1 MGKTNVQALTISVGN
16 FIREV
21 RNGNGNPSMYS
32 ILLKNGVNSATRATQ
47 LVKRMLENHIIVKHK
62 DGSYSLTKANW
73 DSAEVMNVLLNVPR
87 KPRMK
92 RVAVPQATPLAQFTA
107 QELVAELRNR
117 GYEVKATKVITTI
130 EEL

>member
-1 MGKTNVQALTISVGN
+1 MGKTNVQSLTISVGN

-21 RNGNGNPSMYS
+21 RQGNHRPSMYS
-32 ILLKNGVNSATRATQ
+32 ILLKNGINSSVRAKQ
-47 LVKRMLENHIIVKHK
+47 LIERMLENNIIVKHK

-87 KPRMK
+87 KPRVK
-92 RVAVPQATPLAQFTA
+92 RVAIPQATPLVQFTA
-107 QELVAELRNR
+107 QELVAELRKR
-117 GYEVKATKVITTI
+117 GYEVTAKREIITV